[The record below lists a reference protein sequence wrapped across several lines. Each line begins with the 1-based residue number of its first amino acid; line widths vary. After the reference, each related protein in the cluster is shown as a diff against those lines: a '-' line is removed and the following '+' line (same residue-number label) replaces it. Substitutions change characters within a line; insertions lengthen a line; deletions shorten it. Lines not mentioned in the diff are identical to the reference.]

1 MLRKA
6 YLPNATLRIL
16 SRISVIV
23 EYNLSH
29 HMEPVIAIQID
40 L

>member
-16 SRISVIV
+16 SISVIV